1 FPILHFLV
9 NKAQPKVHGGGA
21 LSAPASATAA
31 AASESA
37 DRPAAAAR
45 GGLGVWGSARSRSAA
60 GRWHSGSGRLHGP
73 APPEQ
78 RAAFS
83 AGQRVHA
90 ALHRDLPAGPHQH
103 ASQAEGRHPAARLR
117 GRLAVCRS
125 GRRLRRVLC
134 GVAGG
139 ALR

>member
-1 FPILHFLV
+1 SQFSTSLV

-60 GRWHSGSGRLHGP
+60 GRWHGSGRLHGP

-83 AGQRVHA
+83 AGQRVHGRA
-90 ALHRDLPAGPHQH
+90 PSETSRRTSSARQP
-103 ASQAEGRHPAARLR
+103 SKGRHPAATSRVA
-117 GRLAVCRS
+117 RLAVCPLWPSS
-125 GRRLRRVLC
+125 GRVLC
-134 GVAGG
+134 WR
-139 ALR
+139 ALEV